1 MTDLFT
7 APPARP
13 VIRMTPAQQALV
25 NLLAQWAL
33 DVLADNKAPIE
44 AQIAAIL
51 PAAARDVP
59 EIMDPVLQ
67 AADHVADCAARRL
80 PRGHKDWWDAQLR
93 TSSALI
99 AFFGIRAVAAWRAH
113 EEAQVIDPVHPAVP
127 ATGAPAHAQP

>member
-7 APPARP
+7 AARP
-13 VIRMTPAQQALV
+13 IRMTPAQQALV

-33 DVLADNKAPIE
+33 DVLADNKPAYE

-59 EIMDPVLQ
+59 QVFDPVLQ
-67 AADHVADCAARRL
+67 AADHVADCAARAL
-80 PRGHKDWWDAQLR
+80 PRAHKDWWDAQLR

-99 AFFGIRAVAAWRAH
+99 GFFGIRAVAAWRAH
-113 EEAQVIDPVHPAVP
+113 EEAQVIDPVPPTVP